1 MTKPVGRHNRLAFP
15 FYGNSLSG
23 YDPQKEADSMLDHLG
38 VWSGAAGLAVAL
50 IFGVGPHMGF
60 KMPRWLARAGFV
72 TGIILLAASH
82 IIFIFQDDGVSRS
95 DSLLLANNGNS
106 ITSVPGKS
114 NTVYGPTIINPP
126 PARDPNGLYQQD
138 KLIGRAG
145 PVQSNFSGV
154 IVFHDAVFSEYVN
167 PDVPLRYGDLL
178 LHCPDAPQLHPGVIS
193 GGVKGAV
200 APVRCTVIGNANLSP

>member
-1 MTKPVGRHNRLAFP
+1 MHARHNRPAFP

-23 YDPQKEADSMLDHLG
+23 YDPEKEADAMLDHVG
-38 VWSGAAGLAVAL
+38 VWSGVAGLAVAL

-60 KMPRWLARAGFV
+60 KMPGWLARAGFV
-72 TGIILLAASH
+72 GGIILLAASPL
-82 IIFIFQDDGVSRS
+82 IFLFQDDGISRS
-95 DSLLLANNGNS
+95 ASPSLANNGHGNS
-106 ITSVPGKS
+106 IISVPRNN

-154 IVFHDAVFSEYVN
+154 IVFHDAAFSEYVN
-167 PDVPLRYGDLL
+167 PNVPLRYGDLL
-178 LHCPDAPQLHPGVIS
+178 LRCPDAPQLHPGVIS
-193 GGVKGAV
+193 GGVKGAL
-200 APVRCTVIGNANLSP
+200 APVRCSIIGNANLSP